1 MSEQVP
7 VQSAATRQEPIVE
20 VRNLQT
26 TFFTEK
32 EVIRAVDGVGFDVVP
47 GETVGIVGESGSGKS
62 VTARSIMGL
71 IESPGRVLRGSSI
84 RFRHLD
90 TVREFADRFPK
101 RTVDLGDLADE
112 YDPEAL
118 FARPDVGATSRTLG
132 YDEPGEVPLADVAA
146 AGYGDGADLVRERH
160 CVFVTEGSA
169 DDPEEIE
176 DGFVE
181 ITRCSGKIQR
191 AMRGGKV
198 AMVFQDPLTSLNPVY
213 TVGNQIKESLRLH
226 QGLGGREATREAIS
240 LLEAVGIP
248 DARRRVT
255 EYPHQ
260 FSGGM
265 RQRAVIAMTLAC
277 EPEVLICDEPTT
289 ALDVTIQAQILDLLE
304 DLQEERDLA
313 VVFITHD
320 MGVIAEIADRVNVMY
335 AGEIVETAD
344 VEPLFAE
351 PKHPYTQGLLASIPG
366 KQQGGRL
373 QTIEGTVPTPNEQAT
388 YCRFAPRCPEQFEE
402 CTRIH
407 PVQLPVGEGREDH
420 TAACLLYP
428 DAVPTEESVE
438 RHLRANEQE
447 RPREIPR
454 DLADIQDDS
463 AGPPEGGADR
473 EGGAGKTEGRP
484 SSEDGSSPGPVPG
497 TDQGA
502 GRDQEDE
509 R

>member
-1 MSEQVP
+1 MSSQTP
-7 VQSAATRQEPIVE
+7 VQSVTGRQEPIVE

-71 IESPGRVLRGSSI
+71 IETPGRVLRGSSI

-101 RTVDLGDLADE
+101 RTVDLGAIEEE

-118 FARPDVGATSRTLG
+118 FARPGVDITPRRLG
-132 YDEPGEVPLADVAA
+132 HDDPEEVPLADVVA
-146 AGYGDGADLVRERH
+146 AGYGDEAGLVRERH
-160 CVFVTEGSA
+160 CVFVTEGDA

-176 DGFVE
+176 SGFVE
-181 ITRCSGKIQR
+181 ITRCTGKLQR
-191 AMRGGKV
+191 AMRGNKV

-226 QGLGGREATREAIS
+226 QGLRGREATREAIS

-289 ALDVTIQAQILDLLE
+289 ALDVTIQAQILDLLAE
-304 DLQEERDLA
+304 LQAERDLA

-335 AGEIVETAD
+335 AGEVVESAD

-351 PKHPYTQGLLASIPG
+351 PKHPYTRGLLASIPG
-366 KQQGGRL
+366 KQQGERL
-373 QTIEGTVPTPNEQAT
+373 QTIEGTVPTPNEPAT
-388 YCRFAPRCPEQFEE
+388 YCRFAPRCSEQFEE

-407 PVQLPVGEGREDH
+407 PVRLPAAEGQEDH

-428 DAVPTEESVE
+428 EDVPTEESVE

-447 RPREIPR
+447 SPRERPR
-454 DLADIQDDS
+454 DLAGIQDDA
-463 AGPPEGGADR
+463 AGPPEASAGQ
-473 EGGAGKTEGRP
+473 EGGAG
-484 SSEDGSSPGPVPG
+484 SEDGSSPGPVPETG
-497 TDQGA
+497 QDTGS
-502 GRDQEDE
+502 DQEDE